1 MNMYVIMIYYD
12 IIVVYWYI
20 VLIIMLCKIEKIKIC
35 LLRYG
40 IIYDVLIVIYN
51 DKLFILLG
59 MILLVKW
66 I

>member
-12 IIVVYWYI
+12 IIVMYWYI
-20 VLIIMLCKIEKIKIC
+20 VLIIMLSKIEKIKIC

>member
-1 MNMYVIMIYYD
+1 MYVIMIYYD
-12 IIVVYWYI
+12 IIVMYWYI
-20 VLIIMLCKIEKIKIC
+20 VLIIMLSKIEKIKIC

>member
-1 MNMYVIMIYYD
+1 MYVIMIYYD
-12 IIVVYWYI
+12 ILVVYWYI
-20 VLIIMLCKIEKIKIC
+20 VLIIMLSKIEKIKIC

>member
-1 MNMYVIMIYYD
+1 MYVIMIYYD

>member
-1 MNMYVIMIYYD
+1 MYVIMIYYD

-20 VLIIMLCKIEKIKIC
+20 VLIIMLSKIEKIKIC

-40 IIYDVLIVIYN
+40 IICDVLIVIYN

>member
-12 IIVVYWYI
+12 IIVMYWYI
-20 VLIIMLCKIEKIKIC
+20 VLIIMLSEIEKIKIC

>member
-1 MNMYVIMIYYD
+1 MYVIMIYYD
-12 IIVVYWYI
+12 IIVMYWYI

>member
-1 MNMYVIMIYYD
+1 MYVIMIYYD
-12 IIVVYWYI
+12 IIVMYWYI
-20 VLIIMLCKIEKIKIC
+20 VLIIMLSKIEKIKIC
-35 LLRYG
+35 LLRYC
-40 IIYDVLIVIYN
+40 IIYDILILIYN

>member
-1 MNMYVIMIYYD
+1 MYIIMIYYD
-12 IIVVYWYI
+12 IIVMYWYI